1 MYRAR
6 DLASSVCSLVLCTND
21 ELTAFVGVLAA
32 IVWFPIGIACC
43 LLDRRVKCARCG
55 MTLDEGLC
63 A

>member
-1 MYRAR
+1 MCQAHV
-6 DLASSVCSLVLCTND
+6 LVSSVRSCPFPVDIVLT
-21 ELTAFVGVLAA
+21 LFLGVLAA